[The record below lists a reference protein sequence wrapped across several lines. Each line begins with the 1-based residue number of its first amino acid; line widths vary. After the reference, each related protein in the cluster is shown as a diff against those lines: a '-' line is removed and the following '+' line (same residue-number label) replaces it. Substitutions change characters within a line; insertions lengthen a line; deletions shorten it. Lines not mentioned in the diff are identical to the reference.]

1 MWDSFSF
8 AFRARNCPGPRGGA
22 SNGRILIDMNAL
34 THERVV
40 ILSTGDELSLGQKID
55 TNSQWLAERLTAIG
69 VHVDRHVTLGDDR
82 GAIRAAIDDAVRAGV
97 ALVVMTGGL
106 GPTLDDL
113 TRQALADVLGERL
126 VEDAAAF
133 AHLDAWIRK
142 RGRAMSDLQRLQALR
157 PESAAM
163 LANPNGTAPGLFARV
178 GGRCDVFCLPG
189 PPLEMKPMFE
199 REVAARLNPPAGKTI
214 ATRAL
219 HTIGLPEADVGTML
233 GELMQRGRNPSCGTT
248 ASGGVITCRL
258 RFEGDGSAAEG
269 ELDELERR
277 VRAALGHF
285 IFGDGEETLAH
296 AVVRELT
303 ARGAML
309 VTAESCTGGLL
320 GSMLTAV
327 PGSSAAYVGGVV
339 SYANE
344 LKSGMLGVEPAVIE
358 RHGAV
363 SAETAGAMA
372 RGAIAAAER
381 MTRGGPLFS
390 LAITGIAGPGGGTD
404 AKPVGTV
411 FIGLAERGGAAP
423 VEVRRFHIPGDRAA
437 VRDRSAKLALA
448 MLRFRLVGA
457 AQHRLLWQSA
467 MDGSALPA

>member
-1 MWDSFSF
+1 MT
-8 AFRARNCPGPRGGA
+8 AIAHHA
-22 SNGRILIDMNAL
+22 A
-34 THERVV
+34 V
-40 ILSTGDELSLGQKID
+40 ILSTGDELALGQKLD

-82 GAIRAAIDDAVRAGV
+82 EAIRAAIDDAVRAGV

-126 VEDAAAF
+126 IEDAAAF
-133 AHLDAWIRK
+133 AHLDAWVKK

-163 LANPNGTAPGLFARV
+163 LPNPNGTAPGLFARV

-199 REVAARLNPPAGKTI
+199 REVAARLTPPAGKTI

-233 GELMQRGRNPSCGTT
+233 GELMRRDRNPSCGTT

-258 RFEGDGSAAEG
+258 RFEGDASAAG
-269 ELDELERR
+269 RELDELERR
-277 VRAALGHF
+277 VCAALGHF
-285 IFGDGEETLAH
+285 IFGDGDETLAH
-296 AVVRELT
+296 AVVRELK
-303 ARGAML
+303 ARGARL

-320 GSMLTAV
+320 GSMVTAV
-327 PGSSAAYVGGVV
+327 AGSSAAYLGGVV

-344 LKSGMLGVEPAVIE
+344 LKSGMLGVDPAVIA

-372 RGAIAAAER
+372 RGAIAMAEQHA
-381 MTRGGPLFS
+381 GSGPLFAI
-390 LAITGIAGPGGGTD
+390 AITGIAGPDGGTD
-404 AKPVGTV
+404 AKPAGTV
-411 FIGLAERGGAAP
+411 FIGLAERGGAAA
-423 VEVRRFHIPGDRAA
+423 VEVRRFQIPGDRAA

-457 AQHRLLWQSA
+457 VQHRLLWQSA
-467 MDGSALPA
+467 MDGSALRT